1 MSNII
6 FIIILVGVSAFFS
19 ATEIAY
25 ASVNPARLKSRRQE
39 KDSVPLMLACKVSDR
54 YSGDT
59 LSTILIGNNLA
70 NTASSSI
77 ATLIVMELDL
87 PSWVAT
93 VVMTLVVLVFGEI
106 IPKVL
111 AKQLPETFCIISA
124 VPIYI
129 LSLIFKPLSWL
140 ISSFVKL
147 CSVMWKSRVADTDAV
162 SEDDF
167 ENIIDIVEDEGVL
180 DEEQCDLLQNA
191 LDFDEVLAYEI
202 ITPRVDMEALD
213 IRDPYEVNVKK
224 INECIYSRMP
234 VYEDTPDNIIG
245 ILHLN
250 RFYKEYV
257 DSEKVNIRENLRPVT
272 YVHKTM
278 PLPDVLEKMKEVKA
292 HLVVVLDEYGGTMG
306 ILTMEDVLEQL
317 VGEIFDES
325 DEIEREFV
333 CIDETHFEA
342 DGDMRIY
349 DFFDEFDLDIE
360 DEESMEDSATMGGWV
375 VTMLD
380 GEMEEGDSFTF
391 ENLVITV
398 KKADEKRVERI
409 AVEVLPTEDDDDEDE
424 FRLFDF
430 IKDRDDKKED

>member
-1 MSNII
+1 MSNALSYI
-6 FIIILVGVSAFFS
+6 FIIVLVLVSAFFS

-25 ASVNPARLKSRRQE
+25 ASVNPARLKSKRNQ
-39 KDSVPLMLACKVSDR
+39 KDSLVLLFATRVLDN

-70 NTASSSI
+70 NTASSSL
-77 ATLIVMELDL
+77 ATLIVMELNL

-93 VVMTLVVLVFGEI
+93 LVMTLIVLTFGEI
-106 IPKVL
+106 VPKVL
-111 AKQLPETFCIISA
+111 AKQMPEIFCMIAA

-129 LSLIFKPLSWL
+129 LSIIFKPLSLL
-140 ISSFVKL
+140 ISGFIKL
-147 CSVMWKSRVADTDAV
+147 CSYMWRSNVSDSDAV

-191 LDFDEVLAYEI
+191 MDFDDVLAYEI
-202 ITPRVDMEALD
+202 ITPRVDMDALD
-213 IRDPYEVNVKK
+213 IRDPYEVNIKK

-245 ILHLN
+245 ILRLN
-250 RFYKEYV
+250 KFYKEYV
-257 DSEKVNIRENLRPVT
+257 DNERVNIREMLIPVT

-278 PLPDVLEKMKEVKA
+278 PLPDVLEKMKETKI
-292 HLVVVLDEYGGTMG
+292 HMVVVLDEYGGTMG

-325 DEIEREFV
+325 DEVEREFI
-333 CIDETHFEA
+333 CIDDTHFEA

-360 DEESMEDSATMGGWV
+360 DEESAEDTATMGGWV
-375 VTMLD
+375 TSMLE
-380 GEMEEGDSFTF
+380 GEVEVGDSFTF
-391 ENLVITV
+391 QNLVFTI
-398 KKADEKRVERI
+398 KKADEKRIERI
-409 AVEVLPTEDDDDEDE
+409 LVEVLPTEDEDDEDE
-424 FRLFDF
+424 FKLFERK
-430 IKDRDDKKED
+430 KDKDD